1 MADNE
6 KEGEETPGRGNDW
19 EVVSLTAST
28 YAAAPGPKSFEGSE
42 DDKDRELSKD
52 NKEECS
58 PALFMSDHFVFPPSE
73 HENLPIEVDSPEI
86 IENPSNLSESVDGSK
101 PDSQIYEIRNEAEV
115 DVAEDDRLER
125 ILEHKKTAEE
135 ETLHGIVF
143 FDDKG
148 KKLYD
153 CGKDVKGGKGL
164 QGLDWM
170 EPIKHPEVEE
180 MQDIYRV
187 TKLGSFHD
195 EADVGGSTICDKGSI
210 IAEELKGAEET
221 DDPSSPSNLGSL
233 SESLRSAKPL
243 KEKKSDGS
251 GLPCEAWWK
260 RQAASLYAQ
269 AKEANTFWSIFVAA
283 AVMGLVILGQRWQQE
298 RWKVQQLKFGINDEK
313 INRIFGPMS
322 RFKDVLVGQQRGPS
336 IRNVPIREQ

>member
-143 FDDKG
+143 FDDK
-148 KKLYD
+148 
-153 CGKDVKGGKGL
+153 
-164 QGLDWM
+164 
-170 EPIKHPEVEE
+170 
-180 MQDIYRV
+180 
-187 TKLGSFHD
+187 
-195 EADVGGSTICDKGSI
+195 DVGGSTICDKGSI

-260 RQAASLYAQ
+260 RHAASLYAQ